1 MPPDEYA
8 CTGKK
13 HVTAALAVHKSGVL
27 PLSCLL
33 CCSAAERYAQAHQ
46 QLEVLLQQRLS
57 MEDAVQAAQ
66 QQLHQ
71 ISSRMEDVQQ
81 QIAERTDQ
89 LQGSVLLQK
98 QRSAVTSLRD
108 EIQQM
113 ELRLGLLAHQLV
125 QCKQQQADRQR
136 QRDQQLKRMPAGM
149 P

>member
-1 MPPDEYA
+1 M
-8 CTGKK
+8 
-13 HVTAALAVHKSGVL
+13 HL
-27 PLSCLL
+27 PRLL
-33 CCSAAERYAQAHQ
+33 CCCAAERYAQAHQ
-46 QLEVLLQQRLS
+46 QLEVLLQQRHS

-98 QRSAVTSLRD
+98 QRSAVANLRD

-125 QCKQQQADRQR
+125 QCKQQQADRQQ
-136 QRDQQLKRMPAGM
+136 QRNQQQDQQLKHRSAGM